1 MTDVALIGAILFTDV
16 ALIGGMLYV
25 GIAIVVFVRMVA
37 MGMGMIAGKSC
48 MDERRRSRSSEARF
62 ASP

>member
-1 MTDVALIGAILFTDV
+1 MTDV

-48 MDERRRSRSSEARF
+48 MDGRRRSRSSEARF